1 MTTRNT
7 PMKKAFFQSGSFRVP
22 IAECFLFILAIDWV
36 ITGRIRRKPSS
47 AASGLVQ
54 ASTSLCRMTANA
66 LSDLQNRL
74 MGTFSTGEPSQSAE

>member
-47 AASGLVQ
+47 AIKRCTLSE
-54 ASTSLCRMTANA
+54 RM
-66 LSDLQNRL
+66 
-74 MGTFSTGEPSQSAE
+74 MYM

>member
-36 ITGRIRRKPSS
+36 ITGRIRREPSS
-47 AASGLVQ
+47 AVSGLVQ
-54 ASTSLCRMTANA
+54 TS
-66 LSDLQNRL
+66 
-74 MGTFSTGEPSQSAE
+74 SA